1 MMSNLNTT
9 EWAQIIFGNANL
21 GDPRRTKRLTKLAA
35 SMAQNA
41 GDSVVKA
48 SGDPASIEAAY
59 RFIRNDN
66 IDPTIIAETGFKQ
79 ACEIAKQC
87 GDVLAIQDT
96 TGVSFR
102 HKSLCSKLGN
112 ISSANTGI
120 KSPKGRSLFVHST
133 LLLDANNEQ
142 TIGLANQKYW
152 FRKEKVASTKRERQ
166 GRLFEDKE
174 SYRWKESFDAIKQK
188 IGQTSNVIDICDR
201 EADVYEYLAY
211 HKENDHRFVVRAKE
225 NRKLLGP
232 VTNINELL
240 KTSEGKC
247 CYTVNVKQKGGRL
260 ARQAQM
266 ELSYQ
271 TINLKKPER
280 AAASSSLPINLII
293 CQEYNKEVKEPLCWL
308 LYTSEP
314 LQTPEDALK
323 VVRYYELRW
332 RIEEFHKVWKTDG
345 TDVESLRLQSLN
357 NLKRIAI
364 IQAFIA
370 IRLMQLQEFSQNK
383 DVAKAISCTVHVQDK
398 TWKILWL
405 KIEKNKPIPVKPPS
419 LHWFYYAIANLGG
432 WYDSK
437 RNGRVGI
444 KATWKG
450 WLKLAEMM
458 ESIAMLEFLDDL

>member
-1 MMSNLNTT
+1 MINLNTA
-9 EWAQIIFGNANL
+9 EWAQLIFGNADL

-41 GDSVVKA
+41 GESVVKA

-66 IDPTIIAETGFKQ
+66 IVPEIIAEAGFNQ
-79 ACEIAKQC
+79 ACEISKQC
-87 GDVLAIQDT
+87 TDVLAIQDT
-96 TGVSFR
+96 TGISFK
-102 HKSLCSKLGN
+102 HSSLCDDLGN
-112 ISSANTGI
+112 VSSANTGC

-152 FRKEKVASTKRERQ
+152 FRKEKIPGSKLEKQ
-166 GRLFEDKE
+166 SRLFEDKE

-188 IGQTSNVIDICDR
+188 IGQTTNVIDVCDR

-211 HKENDHRFVVRAKE
+211 HQMNDHRFVVRAKV

-232 VTNINELL
+232 LTNINELL
-240 KTSEGKC
+240 KSTQGKC
-247 CYTVNVKQKGGRL
+247 CYTVDVKQKGGRS

-271 TINLKKPER
+271 TITIKKPER
-280 AAASSSLPINLII
+280 ATASSSLPINLII
-293 CQEYNKEVKEPLCWL
+293 CQEYNKDVKEPLCWL

-314 LQTPEDALK
+314 LHSAEDALK

-345 TDVESLRLQSLN
+345 TDVEGLRLQSIN
-357 NLKRIAI
+357 NLKRIAV

-370 IRLMQLQEFSQNK
+370 IRLMQLQELSQNK
-383 DVAKAISCTVHVQDK
+383 DSAKTISCRAYVQDK
-398 TWKILWL
+398 TWKMLWL
-405 KIEKNKPIPVKPPS
+405 KIEKNKKIPEKAPS
-419 LHWFYYAIANLGG
+419 LHWFYYTIAKLGG

-437 RNGRVGI
+437 RNGRVGV
-444 KATWKG
+444 KAIWKG
-450 WLKLAEMM
+450 WLKLAEMV
-458 ESIAMLEFLDDL
+458 ESVAMLESLENL